1 MMIKYE
7 NYKEIF
13 KNKEAFKLLIDKA
26 SKLNLIEE
34 NLIITDFDDTIFST
48 QESLDADIRKWR
60 RWEEWNKFIINK
72 VWLNNFISNFYL
84 NKNYPKLITSKLRE
98 KKDLILTVWFKEI
111 QEAKIKA
118 CQLDKYNYLIVPYQ
132 IEKIFTVID
141 YTINSLKY
149 LPSEIT
155 IYDDRFEIFIKY
167 KPLLENILKVKI
179 NIIKVDMNWNDW
191 EINLTLI
198 K

>member
-1 MMIKYE
+1 MIKYE